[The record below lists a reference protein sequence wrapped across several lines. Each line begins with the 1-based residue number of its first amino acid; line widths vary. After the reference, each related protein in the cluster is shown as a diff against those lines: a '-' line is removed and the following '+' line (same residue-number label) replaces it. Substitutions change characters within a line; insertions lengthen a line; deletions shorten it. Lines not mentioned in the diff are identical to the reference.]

1 MCVGILGIQFGFAL
15 MNSNVSRIFQ
25 TLGAAV
31 ENISLLWIAAPLT
44 GLLLQ
49 PLIGYYSDQSWTRL
63 GRRRPFFLVAATL
76 AAIAMFVMPNAPG
89 LWIAAGTFWIMD
101 TSMNASQ
108 EPFRA
113 FIGDKLPH
121 EQRTLGFAVQ
131 SFFVGIGAV
140 AAASLPWLL
149 ANAFDVANTAPA
161 GQVPDT
167 VRLAFYAGTGLIL
180 VTVLWSV
187 VSTPEYTPQEM
198 HRFHE
203 EDLTVFHVEEGVGPR
218 QIFRDLVSMPREMK
232 QLAVVQFFSWFGMIA
247 LWIYGTPAVTAW
259 HFGSADVTGE
269 IYNRGANWLGLLI
282 AGYNLV
288 AAAFAL
294 FIPRLVSRLGSR
306 GAHCLHMLL
315 GGTCLASFWWVR
327 DPLLL
332 LPLMI
337 GVGIAW
343 ASILSIPY
351 SMLSSILP
359 HRKMGIYMGFFNYFV
374 VLPQVLA
381 ALALGA
387 LLRWLFDG
395 QAIYALVIGG
405 LSLALAGLAVLRV
418 DASADL
424 GRRVG

>member
-1 MCVGILGIQFGFAL
+1 
-15 MNSNVSRIFQ
+15 
-25 TLGAAV
+25 
-31 ENISLLWIAAPLT
+31 
-44 GLLLQ
+44 
-49 PLIGYYSDQSWTRL
+49 
-63 GRRRPFFLVAATL
+63 
-76 AAIAMFVMPNAPG
+76 
-89 LWIAAGTFWIMD
+89 MD

-167 VRLAFYAGTGLIL
+167 VRFAFYTGTGLIL

-187 VSTPEYTPQEM
+187 VSTPEYSPEEM
-198 HRFHE
+198 RRYHE
-203 EDLTVFHVEEGVGPR
+203 EDPTVFHVEEGVGLR
-218 QIFRDLVSMPREMK
+218 QIVRDLANMSREMK
-232 QLAVVQFFSWFGMIA
+232 QLALVQFFSWFGMIA

-259 HFGSADVTGE
+259 HFGTADVTGE
-269 IYNRGANWLGLLI
+269 AYNRGANWLGVLI
-282 AGYNLV
+282 ACYNGV
-288 AAAFAL
+288 AALFAL
-294 FIPRLVSRLGSR
+294 FIPRLVRRFGSR
-306 GAHCLHMLL
+306 GAHCLHMLF
-315 GGTCLASFWWVR
+315 GGICLASFWWVR

-359 HRKMGIYMGFFNYFV
+359 HRKMGIYMGFFNWFV

-395 QAIYALVIGG
+395 QAIYALVLGG

-424 GRRVG
+424 GRRGG